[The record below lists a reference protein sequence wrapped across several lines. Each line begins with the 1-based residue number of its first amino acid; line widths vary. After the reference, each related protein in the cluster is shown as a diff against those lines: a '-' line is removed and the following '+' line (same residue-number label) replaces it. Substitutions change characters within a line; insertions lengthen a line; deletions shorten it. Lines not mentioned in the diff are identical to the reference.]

1 VLNFFFPSITHLS
14 QTVYYI
20 LPLSLYIDTDMDLLL
35 IFIFLKRIFLTLMF
49 LLVDFLLDLFDVTK
63 KDLSICWRGEGGN

>member
-1 VLNFFFPSITHLS
+1 
-14 QTVYYI
+14 
-20 LPLSLYIDTDMDLLL
+20 
-35 IFIFLKRIFLTLMF
+35 MF